1 MVWLLNEL
9 NLAGETGAGNL
20 ARYLPV
26 KMSAPTLQTIAEA
39 CGTNRMTVSL
49 ALRGRPGVAAK
60 TVAKVRAEA
69 VRQGYRPNPLVS
81 ALMARL
87 RAGRTPRYQSTLGL
101 LHAASTADWRKM
113 FPACRHFDAGLRA
126 RTAQLGYGLESF
138 WLRDPKW
145 TGGGLERALLSRG
158 IHGLVVAP
166 LPGGMRELAFDFT
179 EFAVAVIGQSLH
191 RPALHCAGPNYFQ
204 TIELAYDRLLAAGRR
219 RIGLALEPSLD
230 ERSRHQWLGAFL
242 GCQFSARGAGGRSG
256 PLVKAVAAGEFV
268 AWVRRERLDAVLSAD
283 VGQLEWLREAEVA
296 VPDEVAYVCFTR
308 ASEMSGLAGVAN
320 NPGEIAAATVDMVV
334 AQLHRNERGVPS
346 EPRVLQIAP
355 HWEPGAT
362 LPEGPGE
369 LRGSLRALK

>member
-1 MVWLLNEL
+1 
-9 NLAGETGAGNL
+9 
-20 ARYLPV
+20 
-26 KMSAPTLQTIAEA
+26 MSAPTLQSIADA

-49 ALRGRPGVAAK
+49 ALRGRAGVAAG
-60 TVAKVRAEA
+60 TLAKVRAEA
-69 VRQGYRPNPLVS
+69 ARQGYRPNPLVS

-87 RAGRTPRYQSTLGL
+87 RGGRTPRYQSTLGL
-101 LHAASTADWRKM
+101 LHAAPMADWRKM

-138 WLRDPKW
+138 WLHDPKW
-145 TGGGLERALLSRG
+145 AGGGLERALVNRG

-179 EFAVAVIGQSLH
+179 DFAAAVVGQSLH
-191 RPALHCAGPNYFQ
+191 RPALHCAAPNYFQ
-204 TIELAYDRLLAAGRR
+204 TIELAYDRLLSAGRR

-242 GCQFSARGAGGRSG
+242 GCQFSNRGAGGRSK
-256 PLVKAVAAGEFV
+256 PLVKAVDAAEFV
-268 AWVRRERLDAVLSAD
+268 GWVKRERFDGLLSAD
-283 VGQLEWLREAEVA
+283 AVHLEWLREAKVR
-296 VPDEVAYVCFTR
+296 VPDDVAYVCFTR
-308 ASEMSGLAGVAN
+308 AAEMSGLAGVAN
-320 NPGEIAAATVDMVV
+320 NPEEIAAATVDMVV

-362 LPEGPGE
+362 LPEGLSEREG
-369 LRGSLRALK
+369 RVRVRTGR